1 MKKTERIYEMLYFL
15 NDKQSFQLYDLMKK
29 FDISKSTA
37 LRDIETMEEMGMPIY
52 SKFGRNGCYEILK
65 NRLLSPIHFQL
76 EELQALYFSMLSL
89 KAYENS
95 PFQLSMEQLQQ
106 KFQRCLSPSILSQ
119 FQKMEQVFQL
129 DKKDQ
134 NQNCSFLQDII
145 KLAMEE
151 VPCCVLYTKKD
162 EQQIYRVQFFQ
173 IMASFGQW
181 YGLGYMFEKR
191 EVKTF
196 RLDRIKKIDGNT
208 LDTPMKIETL
218 KEWNEKTQKKESAHD
233 FRVFVNEKG
242 ADLFRK
248 EQYPSMKLED
258 SQEGYCIH
266 GYFHPGEEDFI
277 AQYFIQFGD
286 SIKKIE
292 SEYLIHTIHA
302 KINNLQLWF
311 KNFS

>member
-134 NQNCSFLQDII
+134 NQNCIFLPDII
-145 KLAMEE
+145 RLAMEE
-151 VPCCVLYTKKD
+151 VPCFVQYTKND
-162 EQQIYRVQFFQ
+162 EQQLYRVQFFQ
-173 IMASFGQW
+173 ILASFGQW
-181 YGLGYMFEKR
+181 YGLGYMFEK
-191 EVKTF
+191 
-196 RLDRIKKIDGNT
+196 KK
-208 LDTPMKIETL
+208 L
-218 KEWNEKTQKKESAHD
+218 KFFD
-233 FRVFVNEKG
+233 
-242 ADLFRK
+242 
-248 EQYPSMKLED
+248 
-258 SQEGYCIH
+258 
-266 GYFHPGEEDFI
+266 
-277 AQYFIQFGD
+277 
-286 SIKKIE
+286 
-292 SEYLIHTIHA
+292 
-302 KINNLQLWF
+302 
-311 KNFS
+311 